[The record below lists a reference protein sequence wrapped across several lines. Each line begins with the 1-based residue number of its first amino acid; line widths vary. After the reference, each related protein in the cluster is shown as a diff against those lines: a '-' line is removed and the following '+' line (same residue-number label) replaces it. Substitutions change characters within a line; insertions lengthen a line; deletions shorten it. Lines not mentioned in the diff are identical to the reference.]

1 MVHRVVAVSRT
12 RLTEIP
18 DARRRGGAGGVRAAV
33 SARLGV
39 GQARDLTR
47 SAYGRITAK
56 VAFKLCPLRYIVRE
70 IDIEVTPQMPRI
82 MLPIKAFV
90 NL

>member
-18 DARRRGGAGGVRAAV
+18 DARRRGSAGGVRAAV

-39 GQARDLTR
+39 GQAR
-47 SAYGRITAK
+47 GRRK
-56 VAFKLCPLRYIVRE
+56 DGDGQE
-70 IDIEVTPQMPRI
+70 IQLHGGRR
-82 MLPIKAFV
+82 
-90 NL
+90 